1 MQRPS
6 GWEPKDASPAP
17 GSLELVQAFLNTSFG
32 RGWHEELRTPEQLHT
47 WLVSHQLLLQ
57 NEPVTEGDLRRTR
70 SMRDALR
77 HLLSVQSGGMTDQ
90 NALREL
96 NRVSK
101 DAPLTIAFNNDGR
114 ADFAPDI
121 GGVDGALARLLGIVM
136 TAMIDG
142 TWTRLKVCQNP
153 GCERIFYDYS
163 KNHSGRWCSMAKCGN
178 RLNARAYRRRQHI
191 DHSLP
196 SNDEERVQG

>member
-1 MQRPS
+1 
-6 GWEPKDASPAP
+6 
-17 GSLELVQAFLNTSFG
+17 
-32 RGWHEELRTPEQLHT
+32 
-47 WLVSHQLLLQ
+47 
-57 NEPVTEGDLRRTR
+57 
-70 SMRDALR
+70 MRDALR
-77 HLLSVQSGGMTDQ
+77 LLLSVQSGGMTDQ

-101 DAPLTIAFNNDGR
+101 DAPLTIAFSNDGS
-114 ADFAPDI
+114 AHFAPDI

-136 TAMIDG
+136 TAMVDG

>member
-1 MQRPS
+1 
-6 GWEPKDASPAP
+6 
-17 GSLELVQAFLNTSFG
+17 
-32 RGWHEELRTPEQLHT
+32 
-47 WLVSHQLLLQ
+47 
-57 NEPVTEGDLRRTR
+57 
-70 SMRDALR
+70 MRDALR

-101 DAPLTIAFNNDGR
+101 DAPLTIAFSNDGS
-114 ADFAPDI
+114 AHFAPDI

-136 TAMIDG
+136 TAMVDG
-142 TWTRLKVCQNP
+142 TWTQLKVCQNP

-178 RLNARAYRRRQHI
+178 RLNARAYRRRQQI

-196 SNDEERVQG
+196 SNDEEPVRG